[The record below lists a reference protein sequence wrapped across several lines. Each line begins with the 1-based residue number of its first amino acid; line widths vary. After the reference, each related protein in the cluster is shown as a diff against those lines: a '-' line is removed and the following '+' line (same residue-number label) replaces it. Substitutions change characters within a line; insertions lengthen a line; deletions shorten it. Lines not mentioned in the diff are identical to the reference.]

1 MSKSLSL
8 KHCIWLC
15 GTVHWVGS
23 VYQTTHLIVKLFK
36 WTFVLKL
43 LIFKKCQR
51 KIRDQTIHLIFCY
64 PTQNKKFNHVSCL
77 KIRSIEKSLEN
88 VYQFRN
94 DSNNSFSNYS
104 VNVKDNLAILIDS
117 DISENMQD
125 IYIYSFFRVH

>member
-77 KIRSIEKSLEN
+77 KIRSMEKSLEN
-88 VYQFRN
+88 AYQNLKTWVLSIRIMIYNSNKRSWLFVISKYVN
-94 DSNNSFSNYS
+94 DESIFS
-104 VNVKDNLAILIDS
+104 
-117 DISENMQD
+117 
-125 IYIYSFFRVH
+125 